1 MLNVLCCCIMHAAGD
16 QVCRSGH
23 GRTNID
29 IGSTI
34 VGPKMV
40 RPMRDTNGGYHSFVW
55 CLRLLFW
62 STEWPNKVMV
72 VVVSSLKV
80 VTQNSI
86 QSQTDRLKVMH
97 ILGLRC
103 AILSWHCNLQRVHDS
118 KV

>member
-1 MLNVLCCCIMHAAGD
+1 MHAAGD

-29 IGSTI
+29 IGKFGSTI
-34 VGPKMV
+34 VGLKMV
-40 RPMRDTNGGYHSFVW
+40 RPMSDTGGGLHSFV
-55 CLRLLFW
+55 FW
-62 STEWPNKVMV
+62 PTEWPNKVMV

-80 VTQNSI
+80 VTRNSI

-103 AILSWHCNLQRVHDS
+103 AILAWHCNLQRVHDS